1 MKNLLSFSKGSMASQ
16 DETHMLEK
24 IRALVERY
32 ATEDVAQML
41 VVLIAY
47 TKINGPS
54 RKLSKMLDMAP
65 TDYAKDL
72 AAATLRLREDQD
84 FNRMFHFIRA
94 TCEEVEA
101 EIPRFP
107 AALPYTP

>member
-1 MKNLLSFSKGSMASQ
+1 MKNLLSFSKGSMANQ

-54 RKLSKMLDMAP
+54 RKLSKMLDLSP
-65 TDYAKDL
+65 NDYTKAL
-72 AAATLRLREDQD
+72 TAATIRLREDQD
-84 FNRMFHFIRA
+84 FNKMFHFIRA
-94 TCEEVEA
+94 TA
-101 EIPRFP
+101 EDAKVTIPRFP